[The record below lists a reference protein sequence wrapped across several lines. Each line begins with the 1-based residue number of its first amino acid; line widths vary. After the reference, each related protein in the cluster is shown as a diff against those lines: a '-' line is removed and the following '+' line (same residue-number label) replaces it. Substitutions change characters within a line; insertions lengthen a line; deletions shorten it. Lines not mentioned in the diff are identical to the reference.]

1 MSSFPLTA
9 TIAGEILLLREEPG
23 HGRSTDLRSRQAVI
37 VPPTGAARAE
47 ITNCHVHTFT
57 SRHTPNH
64 FLPWPV
70 GALARISVVRR
81 LLSAA
86 TRFFDPDRKGPLAR
100 YVQILNTSFR
110 KTQAEVFEIIKGFYP
125 DGTRF
130 VVLPM
135 DMTFM
140 GAGKVE
146 QSIDVQHQQ
155 LAELRDAYPQ
165 VVIPFAAVDPR
176 HPGIVEKTIRL
187 LEQDRFRGIKLY
199 PPIGSHPNDPTLWPL
214 YEYAEA
220 HGIPVMTHCSK
231 PASVQF
237 RGRPSAE
244 MEKDPIS
251 GQPLNLGRAELLELF
266 ANPDSYKPLLT
277 AHPRLRVCLAHFGGA
292 GDWNSYLESPW
303 TGDPKKESWLAKILD
318 MLRSGDYPNLW
329 TDISYTVF
337 ADDEYVYLLKALL
350 SDPRVT
356 ARVLFG
362 SDFYVVE
369 NAKLEERRRSVR
381 IRAVLGE
388 DLFDTIARDNPI
400 QYLGENARADEHS
413 PTGEGG

>member
-1 MSSFPLTA
+1 M
-9 TIAGEILLLREEPG
+9 
-23 HGRSTDLRSRQAVI
+23 I
-37 VPPTGAARAE
+37 VPPAAAARAE

-57 SRHTPNH
+57 SRHTPNG

-70 GALARISVVRR
+70 GALARFSVVRR
-81 LLSAA
+81 LLSWA
-86 TRFFDPDRKGPLAR
+86 TRLFDPGRKGPLAR

-110 KTQAEVFEIIKGFYP
+110 KTQAQVFEIIKGYYP

-155 LAELRDAYPQ
+155 LAELRDKYPK

-176 HPGIVEKTIRL
+176 HSGIVEKTIRL

-199 PPIGSHPNDPTLWPL
+199 PPIGSHPNDPALWPL

-220 HGIPVMTHCSK
+220 HGFPVMTHCSR

-237 RGRPSAE
+237 RGTPTAE

-251 GQPLNLGRAELLELF
+251 GQPSHLGRAELLELF
-266 ANPDSYKPLLT
+266 TNPDSYKPLLT
-277 AHPRLRVCLAHFGGA
+277 AHSRLRVCLAHFGGA
-292 GDWNSYLESPW
+292 GDWDSYLESPW
-303 TGDPKKESWLAKILD
+303 TGDPKTESWLAKILD
-318 MLRSGDYPNLW
+318 MIRSGDYPNLW

-350 SDPRVT
+350 SDPRVS

-388 DLFDTIARDNPI
+388 ELFDTIARTNPI
-400 QYLGENARADEHS
+400 QYLGED
-413 PTGEGG
+413 G